1 MFDMRM
7 SNHCIFTALKP
18 FVLASGSPRRKELL
32 GNLGF
37 DFLVMPSPAD
47 EPKPLPDEQPEKYA
61 LKLACLKAQD
71 ITRKRPDAVVLG
83 SDTVVALGRTILG
96 KPKDKTDAVRM
107 LTMLSGQTH
116 VVITGCCLLLPS
128 GEVKQFYGRTSVRMR
143 DSAPE
148 VLLAYAATGE
158 PMDKAGAYAIQGI
171 GSFLV
176 EHVEGSYTNV
186 VGLPL
191 AMVLE
196 VLLANG
202 VIKSV

>member
-1 MFDMRM
+1 M
-7 SNHCIFTALKP
+7 SEHCIFTAHTP

-37 DFLVMPSPAD
+37 EFSVMPSPAD
-47 EPKPLPDEQPEKYA
+47 EPKPLPNEQPEDYA
-61 LKLACLKAQD
+61 LRLACLKALD
-71 ITRKRPDAVVLG
+71 IARTRPNAVVLG
-83 SDTVVALGRTILG
+83 ADTVVALDGFILG
-96 KPKDKTDAVRM
+96 KPCDKADAMHM
-107 LTMLSGQTH
+107 LSMLSGKTH
-116 VVITGCCLLLPS
+116 VVVTGCCLLLPL
-128 GEVKQFYGRTSVRMR
+128 GEVKQFYGRTNVRMR

-148 VLLAYAATGE
+148 VLSAYVATGE

-191 AMVLE
+191 AMLLE
-196 VLLANG
+196 VLLKNG
-202 VIKSV
+202 VLTSD